1 MKKLILMV
9 ATIGMLTG
17 CTHFNPA
24 QLHEAYQKTKDS
36 YAFVKDAYKQI
47 KDDYAVITEDA
58 KAVVRET
65 ADAFGEAKDELKK
78 FTEYDNLSDWANDH
92 PNQVQ

>member
-1 MKKLILMV
+1 MKKLILIV

-36 YAFVKDAYKQI
+36 YKFCKDAYKQI
-47 KDDYAVITEDA
+47 KDDYKDIESDVRNVGREVRGAYTQAV
-58 KAVVRET
+58 
-65 ADAFGEAKDELKK
+65 DEVKK
-78 FTEYDNLSDWANDH
+78 FHKYDNLNEWLDEE
-92 PNQVQ
+92 